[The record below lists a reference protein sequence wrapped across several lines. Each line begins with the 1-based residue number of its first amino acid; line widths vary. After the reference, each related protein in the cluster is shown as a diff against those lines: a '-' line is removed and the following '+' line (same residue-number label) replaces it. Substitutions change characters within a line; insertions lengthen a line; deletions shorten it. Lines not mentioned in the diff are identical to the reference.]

1 MFDIM
6 SSGDDPVGIDKSL
19 LSGSTAMLI
28 LRLLEDG
35 DIYGYQMIEELAK
48 RSDNTFAL
56 KAGTL
61 YPLLHGLE
69 QQGMVSSYYDSVRN
83 AKMRKYYS
91 ITRKG
96 RGLLA
101 DKKAE
106 WQKFSSAVNKVLK
119 EAIADGTAL

>member
-1 MFDIM
+1 M
-6 SSGDDPVGIDKSL
+6 GIDKSL